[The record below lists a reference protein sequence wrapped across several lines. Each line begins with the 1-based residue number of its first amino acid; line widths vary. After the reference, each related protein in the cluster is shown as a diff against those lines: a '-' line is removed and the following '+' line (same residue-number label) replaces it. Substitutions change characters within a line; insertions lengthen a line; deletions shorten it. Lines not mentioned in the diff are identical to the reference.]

1 METVCIAYVMPFKH
15 GRGKCDFLQ
24 QAPSVIGVCVR
35 PNCEFGLHSYSEF
48 DLGVARLYRGEQ
60 SEKVG
65 NEKKSAKSDLNRI
78 DSWKSKSESHPVQTS
93 RSLWAARGPWLA
105 SQATFWPFP

>member
-1 METVCIAYVMPFKH
+1 MYKKVTYMHTVCIVYYVMPYTH
-15 GRGKCDFLQ
+15 GRGKCDVVQ
-24 QAPSVIGVCVR
+24 QAPSVIDFCVR

-65 NEKKSAKSDLNRI
+65 NEKNCTKSDLNRI
-78 DSWKSKSESHPVQTS
+78 DSWKSKSESHPVQTF
-93 RSLWAARGPWLA
+93 RSL
-105 SQATFWPFP
+105 